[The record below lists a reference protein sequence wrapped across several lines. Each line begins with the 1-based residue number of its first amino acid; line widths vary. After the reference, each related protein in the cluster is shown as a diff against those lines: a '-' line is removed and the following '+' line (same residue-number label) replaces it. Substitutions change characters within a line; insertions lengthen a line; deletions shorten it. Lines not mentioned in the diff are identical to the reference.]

1 MKKLFKLLFKILSGI
16 ALAFVALIVGSLLL
30 VNRMHTVKPS
40 VRQLEKACGV
50 RFPPFKVVNKELNIG
65 SCHNND
71 YTVRFKKKPSSEVFD
86 RIEYLC
92 KNGNVIEDSLTGKI
106 ENPWNGGHGHYV
118 FSIQDSDNHAGYH
131 FPFNV
136 RWMTIR
142 VSKDSDLMYIRYS
155 LDD

>member
-1 MKKLFKLLFKILSGI
+1 MKKLIKVLLKIISGI
-16 ALAFVALIVGSLLL
+16 VIAFVVMIVGLCIL
-30 VNRMHTVKPS
+30 NNAMHTVKPS

-50 RFPPFKVVNKELNIG
+50 KYPAFSIVNKELSIG
-65 SCHNND
+65 SCHNYE
-71 YTVRFKKKPSSEVFD
+71 YTVKFKKMPGKEVFD

-92 KNGNVIEDSLTGKI
+92 KNGNVIEDPLTGKI
-106 ENPWNGGHGHYV
+106 ENPWNGGNGHYV
-118 FSIQDSDNHAGYH
+118 FSIQNSDNHAGYH

-142 VSKDSDLMYIRYS
+142 VGKDSDLMYISYS